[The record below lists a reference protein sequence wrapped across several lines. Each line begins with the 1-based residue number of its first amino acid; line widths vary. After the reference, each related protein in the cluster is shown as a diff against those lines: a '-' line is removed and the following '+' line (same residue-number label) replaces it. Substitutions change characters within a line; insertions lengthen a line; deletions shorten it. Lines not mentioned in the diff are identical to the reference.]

1 MVWMPNHRIADCY
14 PVRDCSYAAGTC
26 GGGQGLVRF
35 GKPRTQTGEV
45 AFGRTTRQAVRY
57 PEREAVMPKTMAAI
71 RESLTHVTQRGY
83 FASVAVAYAEEPF
96 DRERGPLPL
105 WLGYECEV

>member
-1 MVWMPNHRIADCY
+1 
-14 PVRDCSYAAGTC
+14 
-26 GGGQGLVRF
+26 
-35 GKPRTQTGEV
+35 
-45 AFGRTTRQAVRY
+45 
-57 PEREAVMPKTMAAI
+57 MPKTMAAI